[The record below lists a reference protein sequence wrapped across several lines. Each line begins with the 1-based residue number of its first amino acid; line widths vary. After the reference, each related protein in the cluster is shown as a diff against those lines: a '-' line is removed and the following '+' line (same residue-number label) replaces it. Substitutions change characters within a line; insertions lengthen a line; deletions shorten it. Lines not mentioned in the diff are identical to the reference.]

1 MTPKTGPALP
11 TLPAYI
17 DHYAALAPD
26 RPALRTES
34 GPVSY
39 RALADAVE
47 RTARALLA
55 AGVTPGDRVGLLSTP
70 RPEFVVCY
78 LAATKIGAIWFGL
91 NPRYTVPE
99 IAYVLG
105 DAEPRLVLSV
115 EEFEG
120 RRLADDLR
128 QAARD
133 AGQGHAV
140 HVLGPAGPLLA
151 VDGELDAAGAGVDPA
166 AVAARAAAVDAQDVA
181 ILVYTSGSTGRPKG
195 ALLRHSGLV
204 RLGRVQTAAYRVDK
218 ATTIGDG
225 PINHV
230 GMPGDILAMV
240 AVSGGSL
247 RLHERFDAGATL
259 AAIERDRVNMIMTG
273 ATQLQRIV
281 DHPDFAPTDLTSLQV
296 VAWGGAALPLPAI
309 RRLRSRG
316 LPLITTY
323 GSSEATSSVSYADFD
338 APDDVLAE
346 TVGRPD
352 PELDV
357 RLLRANGG
365 WAGPGEE
372 GEVCLRHPTLMAGYL
387 GAPDATAEAFTPDGY
402 LRMGDIGVLREDG
415 NLRLVARTKQVFR
428 SGGYNIYPREIE
440 LALESHPSVKL
451 AAVVPRP
458 DPGYQEVGVAY
469 VELQP
474 DAQATPA
481 ELLGWARG
489 QLANYKVPK
498 TLVLLAE
505 LPTLP
510 NEKIDKRRLQRLA
523 AGTHDDP
530 ELQQLPPARGVLL
543 EHLRRCGDAADRGQ
557 QRCPVFPQP
566 PGRHGVFSH
575 DPTERCRGAEPA
587 VCHAQDD
594 GEQIY
599 GRDVRPDPARF
610 LSGGDRGDTLLERL
624 PLGHGRLRP
633 LQDAPRGQTAHL
645 RVGEHEVET
654 GGRERSEVPV
664 LQRYGLHQRLDMPG
678 EHGAEELILVPEV
691 HVQEPLVGSGALGDP
706 VDAGP
711 GEPVFGELLA
721 GRGEQQFLGR
731 LGVARP
737 GRRRAGGRGDHASK
751 LAEVTNY

>member
-26 RPALRTES
+26 RPALRTDS

-39 RALADAVE
+39 RALADAVD

-55 AGVTPGDRVGLLSTP
+55 AGVAPGDRVGLLSTP

-78 LAATKIGAIWFGL
+78 LAATKVGAIWFGL

-105 DAEPRLVLSV
+105 DAEPRLVLSI
-115 EEFEG
+115 EELEG

-133 AGQGHAV
+133 AGQAHAV

-151 VDGELDAAGAGVDPA
+151 VDDELDAAGAGLDPA
-166 AVAARAAAVDAQDVA
+166 AVADRAAAVDAQDVA

-204 RLGRVQTAAYRVDK
+204 RLGRVQTAAYRVDQ

-230 GMPGDILAMV
+230 GMPGDIVAMV

-259 AAIERDRVNMIMTG
+259 AVIERDRVNMIMTG

-281 DHPDFAPTDLTSLQV
+281 DHPDFGPTDLTSLQV
-296 VAWGGAALPLPAI
+296 VAWGGAALPLSAI
-309 RRLRSRG
+309 RRLRARG
-316 LPLITTY
+316 LSLITTY

-338 APDDVLAE
+338 APDGVLAE

-357 RLLRANGG
+357 RLLRADGG

-372 GEVCLRHPTLMAGYL
+372 GEVCLRHPTLMAGYR

-402 LRMGDIGVLREDG
+402 LRMGDIGMLREDG
-415 NLRLVARTKQVFR
+415 NLRLIARTKQVFR

-440 LALESHPSVKL
+440 LVLEGHPSVKL

-474 DAQATPA
+474 DAQATAA
-481 ELLGWARG
+481 ELLGWVRG
-489 QLANYKVPK
+489 RLANYKVPK
-498 TLVLLAE
+498 SLVLLAE

-523 AGTHDDP
+523 TSTPAPD
-530 ELQQLPPARGVLL
+530 LQQLPKAACLAVCDRRSYGWVAPLWWTDGAGQAVPG
-543 EHLRRCGDAADRGQ
+543 HLR
-557 QRCPVFPQP
+557 
-566 PGRHGVFSH
+566 
-575 DPTERCRGAEPA
+575 
-587 VCHAQDD
+587 
-594 GEQIY
+594 
-599 GRDVRPDPARF
+599 
-610 LSGGDRGDTLLERL
+610 
-624 PLGHGRLRP
+624 LR
-633 LQDAPRGQTAHL
+633 RT
-645 RVGEHEVET
+645 
-654 GGRERSEVPV
+654 
-664 LQRYGLHQRLDMPG
+664 
-678 EHGAEELILVPEV
+678 
-691 HVQEPLVGSGALGDP
+691 
-706 VDAGP
+706 
-711 GEPVFGELLA
+711 
-721 GRGEQQFLGR
+721 
-731 LGVARP
+731 
-737 GRRRAGGRGDHASK
+737 
-751 LAEVTNY
+751 

>member
-1 MTPKTGPALP
+1 VA
-11 TLPAYI
+11 
-17 DHYAALAPD
+17 
-26 RPALRTES
+26 
-34 GPVSY
+34 
-39 RALADAVE
+39 
-47 RTARALLA
+47 
-55 AGVTPGDRVGLLSTP
+55 PGDRVGLLSTP

-105 DAEPRLVLSV
+105 DAEPRLVLSI

-133 AGQGHAV
+133 AGQAHAV
-140 HVLGPAGPLLA
+140 HVLRPAGPLLA

-166 AVAARAAAVDAQDVA
+166 AVADRAAAVDAQDVA

-204 RLGRVQTAAYRVDK
+204 RLGRVQTAAYRVDQ

-230 GMPGDILAMV
+230 GMPGDIVAMV

-281 DHPDFAPTDLTSLQV
+281 DHPDFGQTDLTSLQV
-296 VAWGGAALPLPAI
+296 VAWGGAALPLLAI
-309 RRLRSRG
+309 RRLRARA

-357 RLLRANGG
+357 RLLRADGG
-365 WAGPGEE
+365 WAGSGEE

-415 NLRLVARTKQVFR
+415 NLRLIARTKQVFR

-489 QLANYKVPK
+489 RLANYKVPK
-498 TLVLLAE
+498 SLVLLAE

-523 AGTHDDP
+523 AGADDP
-530 ELQQLPPARGVLL
+530 KLLQL
-543 EHLRRCGDAADRGQ
+543 HRCGDG
-557 QRCPVFPQP
+557 
-566 PGRHGVFSH
+566 
-575 DPTERCRGAEPA
+575 T
-587 VCHAQDD
+587 
-594 GEQIY
+594 Y
-599 GRDVRPDPARF
+599 
-610 LSGGDRGDTLLERL
+610 SGLC
-624 PLGHGRLRP
+624 
-633 LQDAPRGQTAHL
+633 Q
-645 RVGEHEVET
+645 
-654 GGRERSEVPV
+654 
-664 LQRYGLHQRLDMPG
+664 
-678 EHGAEELILVPEV
+678 
-691 HVQEPLVGSGALGDP
+691 
-706 VDAGP
+706 
-711 GEPVFGELLA
+711 
-721 GRGEQQFLGR
+721 
-731 LGVARP
+731 
-737 GRRRAGGRGDHASK
+737 
-751 LAEVTNY
+751 

>member
-1 MTPKTGPALP
+1 MTPKAGPALP

-26 RPALRTES
+26 RPALRTDA
-34 GPVSY
+34 GPVTY
-39 RALADAVE
+39 RALADAVD

-55 AGVTPGDRVGLLSTP
+55 AGVAPGDRVGLLSTP

-105 DAEPRLVLSV
+105 DAEPRLVLSI

-120 RRLADDLR
+120 RRLAEDLR

-133 AGQGHAV
+133 AGQAHAV
-140 HVLGPAGPLLA
+140 HVLGSAGPLLA
-151 VDGELDAAGAGVDPA
+151 VDELNAAGAGVDPA
-166 AVAARAAAVDAQDVA
+166 AVADRAAAVDAQDVA

-204 RLGRVQTAAYRVDK
+204 RLGRVQTAAYRVDQ
-218 ATTIGDG
+218 ATTVGDG

-230 GMPGDILAMV
+230 GMPGDIVAMV

-281 DHPDFAPTDLTSLQV
+281 EHPDFGPTDLTSLQV
-296 VAWGGAALPLPAI
+296 VAWGGAALPLSAI
-309 RRLRSRG
+309 RRLRARG
-316 LPLITTY
+316 LSLITTY
-323 GSSEATSSVSYADFD
+323 GSSEATSSVSYADFN

-357 RLLRANGG
+357 RLLRADGG

-372 GEVCLRHPTLMAGYL
+372 GEVCLRHPTLMAGYR

-415 NLRLVARTKQVFR
+415 NLRLIARTKQVFR

-440 LALESHPSVKL
+440 LALESHPAVKL

-474 DAQATPA
+474 TAQATPA
-481 ELLGWARG
+481 ELLMWAGGR
-489 QLANYKVPK
+489 LANYKVPK
-498 TLVLLAE
+498 ALVLLAQ

-523 AGTHDDP
+523 SATLDP
-530 ELQQLPPARGVLL
+530 DLPQLPQLV
-543 EHLRRCGDAADRGQ
+543 AAACQ
-557 QRCPVFPQP
+557 V
-566 PGRHGVFSH
+566 
-575 DPTERCRGAEPA
+575 
-587 VCHAQDD
+587 
-594 GEQIY
+594 
-599 GRDVRPDPARF
+599 
-610 LSGGDRGDTLLERL
+610 GG
-624 PLGHGRLRP
+624 LG
-633 LQDAPRGQTAHL
+633 
-645 RVGEHEVET
+645 
-654 GGRERSEVPV
+654 
-664 LQRYGLHQRLDMPG
+664 
-678 EHGAEELILVPEV
+678 
-691 HVQEPLVGSGALGDP
+691 
-706 VDAGP
+706 
-711 GEPVFGELLA
+711 
-721 GRGEQQFLGR
+721 
-731 LGVARP
+731 GVARQLN
-737 GRRRAGGRGDHASK
+737 GFVVRRARLLTAAQPAQQVGAGHVVGVIAGQLGLETIDGRQRHLRAVKLGDRDGPV
-751 LAEVTNY
+751 EGDDR

>member
-1 MTPKTGPALP
+1 MTAKAGPALP

-26 RPALRTES
+26 RPALRTDA

-39 RALADAVE
+39 RALAGAVG

-55 AGVTPGDRVGLLSTP
+55 AGVAPGDRVGLLSTP
-70 RPEFVVCY
+70 RPGFVVCY
-78 LAATKIGAIWFGL
+78 LAAAKIGAIWFGL
-91 NPRYTVPE
+91 NPRYSVPE

-105 DAEPRLVLSV
+105 DAEPRLVLSI

-133 AGQGHAV
+133 AGQAHAV
-140 HVLGPAGPLLA
+140 HVLGPADPLLA
-151 VDGELDAAGAGVDPA
+151 VDEELHAAGAGVDPA
-166 AVAARAAAVDAQDVA
+166 AVAHRAAAVDAQDAA

-204 RLGRVQTAAYRVDK
+204 RLGRVQTAAYRV
-218 ATTIGDG
+218 AQVTTVGDG

-230 GMPGDILAMV
+230 GMPGDIVAMV

-281 DHPDFAPTDLTSLQV
+281 DHPDFGPADLTSLQV

-309 RRLRSRG
+309 RRLRARG
-316 LPLITTY
+316 LSLITTY

-357 RLLRANGG
+357 RLLRAGGG

-372 GEVCLRHPTLMAGYL
+372 GEVCLRHPTLMAGYR

-415 NLRLVARTKQVFR
+415 NLRLIARTKQVFR

-440 LALESHPSVKL
+440 LALESHPAVKL

-474 DAQATPA
+474 TAQATPA
-481 ELLGWARG
+481 ELLTWAGGR
-489 QLANYKVPK
+489 LANYKVPK
-498 TLVLLAE
+498 ALVLLAQ

-523 AGTHDDP
+523 SATLDP
-530 ELQQLPPARGVLL
+530 DLPQLPQLV
-543 EHLRRCGDAADRGQ
+543 AAACQ
-557 QRCPVFPQP
+557 V
-566 PGRHGVFSH
+566 
-575 DPTERCRGAEPA
+575 
-587 VCHAQDD
+587 
-594 GEQIY
+594 
-599 GRDVRPDPARF
+599 
-610 LSGGDRGDTLLERL
+610 GG
-624 PLGHGRLRP
+624 LG
-633 LQDAPRGQTAHL
+633 
-645 RVGEHEVET
+645 
-654 GGRERSEVPV
+654 
-664 LQRYGLHQRLDMPG
+664 
-678 EHGAEELILVPEV
+678 
-691 HVQEPLVGSGALGDP
+691 
-706 VDAGP
+706 
-711 GEPVFGELLA
+711 
-721 GRGEQQFLGR
+721 
-731 LGVARP
+731 GVARQLN
-737 GRRRAGGRGDHASK
+737 GFVVRRARLLTAAQPAQQVGAGHVVSVIAGQLGRETVDGRQRHLRAVKLGDRDGPVEGDDRRGLEADELVVEGDHLRPVGVARVAGGGVHGADRCED
-751 LAEVTNY
+751 LVGTRGHPGG

>member
-1 MTPKTGPALP
+1 MTAKAGPALP

-26 RPALRTES
+26 RPALRTDA

-39 RALADAVE
+39 RALAGAVG

-55 AGVTPGDRVGLLSTP
+55 AGVAPGDRVGLLSTP
-70 RPEFVVCY
+70 RPGFVVCY

-91 NPRYTVPE
+91 NPRYSVPE

-105 DAEPRLVLSV
+105 DAEPRLVLSI

-128 QAARD
+128 QAGRD
-133 AGQGHAV
+133 AGQAHAV
-140 HVLGPAGPLLA
+140 HVLGPADPLLA
-151 VDGELDAAGAGVDPA
+151 VDDELDAAGAGVDPA
-166 AVAARAAAVDAQDVA
+166 AVADRAAAVDTQDAA

-204 RLGRVQTAAYRVDK
+204 RLGRVQTAAYRV
-218 ATTIGDG
+218 AQVTTVGDG

-230 GMPGDILAMV
+230 GMPGDIVAMV

-281 DHPDFAPTDLTSLQV
+281 DHPDFGPADLTSLQV

-309 RRLRSRG
+309 RRLRARG
-316 LPLITTY
+316 LSLITTY

-357 RLLRANGG
+357 RLLRAGGG

-372 GEVCLRHPTLMAGYL
+372 GEVCLRHPTLMAGYR

-415 NLRLVARTKQVFR
+415 NLRLIARTKQVFR

-440 LALESHPSVKL
+440 LALESHPAVKL

-474 DAQATPA
+474 TAQATPA
-481 ELLGWARG
+481 ELLTWAGGR
-489 QLANYKVPK
+489 LANYKVPK
-498 TLVLLAE
+498 ALVLLAQ

-523 AGTHDDP
+523 SATLDP
-530 ELQQLPPARGVLL
+530 DLPQLPQLV
-543 EHLRRCGDAADRGQ
+543 AAACQ
-557 QRCPVFPQP
+557 V
-566 PGRHGVFSH
+566 
-575 DPTERCRGAEPA
+575 
-587 VCHAQDD
+587 
-594 GEQIY
+594 
-599 GRDVRPDPARF
+599 
-610 LSGGDRGDTLLERL
+610 GG
-624 PLGHGRLRP
+624 LG
-633 LQDAPRGQTAHL
+633 
-645 RVGEHEVET
+645 
-654 GGRERSEVPV
+654 
-664 LQRYGLHQRLDMPG
+664 
-678 EHGAEELILVPEV
+678 
-691 HVQEPLVGSGALGDP
+691 
-706 VDAGP
+706 
-711 GEPVFGELLA
+711 
-721 GRGEQQFLGR
+721 
-731 LGVARP
+731 GVARQLN
-737 GRRRAGGRGDHASK
+737 GFVVRRARLLTAAQPAQQVGAGHVVSVIAGQLGRETVDGRQRHLRAVKLGDRDGPVEGDDRRGLEADELVVEGDHLRPVGVARVAGGGVHGADRCED
-751 LAEVTNY
+751 LVGTRGHPGG

>member
-1 MTPKTGPALP
+1 MTPKAGPALP
-11 TLPAYI
+11 TLPAYVE
-17 DHYAALAPD
+17 HYAALAPD
-26 RPALRTES
+26 RPVLLTGA

-39 RALADAVE
+39 RALADAVD
-47 RTARALLA
+47 RSARALLA
-55 AGVTPGDRVGLLSTP
+55 AGVAPGDRVGLLSTP
-70 RPEFVVCY
+70 RPVFVVSY

-99 IAYVLG
+99 MAYVLG

-133 AGQGHAV
+133 AGREHAV
-140 HVLGPAGPLLA
+140 HILGSAGPLLA
-151 VDGELDAAGAGVDPA
+151 ADSELDAAGVGIDAA
-166 AVAARAAAVDAQDVA
+166 AVAGRATAVDPQDVA

-204 RLGRVQTAAYRVDK
+204 RLGRVQTAAYRV
-218 ATTIGDG
+218 AQARTVGDG

-259 AAIERDRVNMIMTG
+259 AAIERDRLNMIFTG
-273 ATQLQRIV
+273 ATQLQRII
-281 DHPDFAPTDLTSLQV
+281 DHPAFGPTDLSSLQV

-309 RRLRSRG
+309 RRLRARG
-316 LPLITTY
+316 LSLITTY

-357 RLLRANGG
+357 RLLRADGG
-365 WAGPGEE
+365 WAQPGEE
-372 GEVCLRHPTLMAGYL
+372 GEVCLRHPTLTAGYL
-387 GAPDATAEAFTPDGY
+387 GAPGATAEAFTPGGY
-402 LRMGDIGVLREDG
+402 LRMGDVGVLREDG
-415 NLRLVARTKQVFR
+415 NLRLIGRTKQVFR

-440 LALESHPSVKL
+440 LALESHPAVKL

-458 DPGYQEVGVAY
+458 DPAYQEVGVAY

-474 DAQATPA
+474 DAHATPA

-489 QLANYKVPK
+489 RLANYKVPK
-498 TLVLLAE
+498 AIVFLAE

-523 AGTHDDP
+523 AGADDP
-530 ELQQLPPARGVLL
+530 DPQQLPAGALARHGRQRHHRWSTIRRIFPAERSTVSGSVTSTRTVTPTEFLTRPARAFPCSPASAASASG
-543 EHLRRCGDAADRGQ
+543 RRSTRT
-557 QRCPVFPQP
+557 VSSS
-566 PGRHGVFSH
+566 V
-575 DPTERCRGAEPA
+575 
-587 VCHAQDD
+587 
-594 GEQIY
+594 
-599 GRDVRPDPARF
+599 
-610 LSGGDRGDTLLERL
+610 
-624 PLGHGRLRP
+624 
-633 LQDAPRGQTAHL
+633 
-645 RVGEHEVET
+645 
-654 GGRERSEVPV
+654 
-664 LQRYGLHQRLDMPG
+664 
-678 EHGAEELILVPEV
+678 
-691 HVQEPLVGSGALGDP
+691 
-706 VDAGP
+706 
-711 GEPVFGELLA
+711 
-721 GRGEQQFLGR
+721 
-731 LGVARP
+731 RP
-737 GRRRAGGRGDHASK
+737 GRVSTHWKCGDRPGTRRMSSSICDGNRFTPRSTIMSSLRPDTRRSRRIGRAVPGSR
-751 LAEVTNY
+751 EVMSRVR